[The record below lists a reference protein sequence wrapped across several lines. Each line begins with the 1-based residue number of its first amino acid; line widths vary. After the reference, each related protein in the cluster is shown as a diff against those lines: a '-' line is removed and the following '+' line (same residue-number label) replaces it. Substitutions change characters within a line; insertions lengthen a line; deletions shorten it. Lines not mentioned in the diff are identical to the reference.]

1 MAASDYKGPA
11 FDSRELK
18 ELKEKVVNACL
29 ILDREGITDGFG
41 HVSVRIP
48 EQAALL
54 TIAQVSP
61 GCAALDKLVLLDFDG
76 NYLGGDKPAPYE
88 WPIHACI
95 MRARPDVMSV
105 CHTHSK
111 WSALFS
117 VLKKGLRPVAYVRP
131 ISSRRRRRRSIP
143 RPGLITSVERG
154 EALADT
160 LKDGAAVLLRAHGDA
175 VVGASVEQAILRT
188 VQLAFLGELSHLAAV
203 HGEPV
208 YLTEE
213 ELATFA
219 GDRSFPARPW
229 EYFLSRLGE
238 RRVLDRQMTAR
249 IDSRQQLSSRIQT

>member
-18 ELKEKVVNACL
+18 ELKAKVVNACL

-41 HVSVRIP
+41 HVSARIP
-48 EQAALL
+48 EQSAFL

-61 GCAALDKLVLLDFDG
+61 GCAALDKVVLLDLDG
-76 NYLGGDKPAPYE
+76 NFLGGAKPAPYE

-117 VLKKGLRPVAYVRP
+117 VLKKGLRPAHMYGRFLPVSGAP
-131 ISSRRRRRRSIP
+131 IYP
-143 RPGLITSVERG
+143 EAGLITSVERG
-154 EALADT
+154 QALADT
-160 LKDGAAVLLRAHGDA
+160 LKDGAATLLRAHGDA

-188 VQLAFLGELSHLAAV
+188 VQLAFLGELAHLAAV
-203 HGEPV
+203 HGGPD

-238 RRVLDRQMTAR
+238 RRVA
-249 IDSRQQLSSRIQT
+249 